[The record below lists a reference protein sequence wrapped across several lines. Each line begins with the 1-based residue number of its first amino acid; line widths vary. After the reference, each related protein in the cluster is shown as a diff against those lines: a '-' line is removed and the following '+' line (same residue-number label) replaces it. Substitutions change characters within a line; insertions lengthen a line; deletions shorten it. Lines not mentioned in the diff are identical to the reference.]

1 MARKILGGI
10 LIALSSILLVA
21 SLVGIAAAWY
31 YNEPLTEEAVARLD
45 KANNELAQAQTALQ
59 DAQGELE
66 RALRIVDSS
75 EEAFENFGEQIAV
88 AKGFLDTVTNVLDET
103 IKPNLGASRKK
114 IDQAQQTLDDL
125 RASIEALNRIP
136 FISLEVPDDEILSS
150 FVEIMD
156 SLEGEI
162 TRVEG
167 VAEQASTFL
176 NDSSYLLGGD
186 LQETRDN
193 IQKLQRVVAEYES
206 KIGAWRGQLAM
217 LEAGLPGW
225 IDRASLILTIFLF
238 WFGLSQFGLLLHGLA
253 LWRGRDPLLA
263 LRREPAPVA
272 PVAPAATPQAL
283 EELDDAV
290 DKLEEIAEDLDEK
303 DKREQD

>member
-1 MARKILGGI
+1 LF
-10 LIALSSILLVA
+10 A
-21 SLVGIAAAWY
+21 SLVGIGAAWY
-31 YNEPLTEEAVARLD
+31 YNEPLTEEAVAGLD
-45 KANNELAQAQTALQ
+45 KAGNELAQAQTALQ

-75 EEAFENFGEQIAV
+75 EAAFENFSEQIAV

-103 IKPNLGASRKK
+103 IKPNLGASREK
-114 IDQAQQTLDDL
+114 IGQAQQTLDDL
-125 RASIEALNRIP
+125 RTSIETLNRIP
-136 FISLEVPDDEILSS
+136 FVSLEVPDDGILNS

-176 NDSSYLLGGD
+176 NDSSYLLGAD
-186 LQETRDN
+186 FQETRGN
-193 IQKLQRVVAEYES
+193 IQKLQKVVAEYES
-206 KIGAWRGQLAM
+206 KIGAWRGQLAT

-225 IDRASLILTIFLF
+225 IDRASIIVTVFLL

-253 LWRGRDPLLA
+253 WWRGENPFLV
-263 LRREPAPVA
+263 LRREPAPALPPPDEA
-272 PVAPAATPQAL
+272 PLAVM
-283 EELDDAV
+283 EEGELVKKEDTFDD
-290 DKLEEIAEDLDEK
+290 DENPEK
-303 DKREQD
+303 IK